1 VARHGRGRTVTGRA
15 EQDQL
20 LVDSTLGF
28 YRQTVDWLAHHHAN
42 LGRDSSHDLDA
53 ADRWNAVWKLSG
65 QSLAHTYALLELL
78 QAGYTGQTWALMRS
92 IHEVDRL
99 LVAVCNSDEERI
111 PRRWLADQQVKQSEA
126 RASEQAEARKLAEEM
141 HAAGIEPVTEDV
153 EQFTQKIYAGMS
165 KAAHHRRSIV
175 DEAIDAESR
184 TMIYGPDPRADRRV
198 AFTVYAGALVHEV
211 TLLVGGA
218 VAQLYGPGFYAEHL
232 APMLRQLETTLAALD
247 VIDFARRMGFAEG
260 GDPADLA
267 DDDSPD
273 TSEST

>member
-1 VARHGRGRTVTGRA
+1 MTGPADR
-15 EQDQL
+15 DQV

-28 YRQTVDWLAHHHAN
+28 YRQTVDWLAHHHVN
-42 LGRDSSHDLDA
+42 LGSDSSHDLDA

-99 LVAVCNSDEERI
+99 LVAVCNPDEERI

-126 RASEQAEARKLAEEM
+126 RASEQAEAKRLAEEM
-141 HAAGIEPVTEDV
+141 LNAGVEPVSEDV

-165 KAAHHRRSIV
+165 KAAHHRRSVV
-175 DEAIDAESR
+175 DEAIDAEGR
-184 TMIYGPDPRADRRV
+184 TMIYGSDPRSDRRV

-218 VAQLYGPGFYAEHL
+218 MAQLYGPGFYAEHL
-232 APMLRQLETTLAALD
+232 VPMLRQLETMLAALD
-247 VIDFARRMGFAEG
+247 LIDFARQMGFAEG
-260 GDPADLA
+260 GDPEDLS
-267 DDDSPD
+267 DG
-273 TSEST
+273 E